1 VLARSLLLP
10 HRPVFPCLRRTTHGK
25 CWGSACSWYLRC
37 RNMRNN
43 GRHCDASFILFAYP
57 AIKGFFGSPSVH
69 HPVSLLSIP
78 WRSVQGLAASAA
90 YLYSAHLCSLR
101 IPPFALGGLCVS
113 ARSTPSIARP
123 TPGFIVLAHQ
133 FTSPYCTRAHTIA
146 PLPPPPSPAVGVLFG
161 FGAWIRLPIMGEP
174 TVPRERVFHLLG
186 SLGHLPIFCHFIC
199 ILSPTSCGAT
209 RCASVGAAVWP
220 VRSVVPPH
228 LGWRH
233 TQPSMY
239 SGLFGCITAET
250 FGVQRPAMLR
260 RQ

>member
-57 AIKGFFGSPSVH
+57 AI
-69 HPVSLLSIP
+69 LLSIP
-78 WRSVQGLAASAA
+78 CRSVQGLAASAA

-146 PLPPPPSPAVGVLFG
+146 PLPPPPRPAVGVLFG

-220 VRSVVPPH
+220 VRSVVP
-228 LGWRH
+228 L
-233 TQPSMY
+233 
-239 SGLFGCITAET
+239 LC
-250 FGVQRPAMLR
+250 R
-260 RQ
+260 RLPP